1 MAKFHGLGGIRR
13 GSVGNE
19 TYYIHKGQNIVK
31 RKNEYYHNPRSVKQ
45 QLNRAKMKGCSCLV
59 KMIPLEF
66 LKNTFADKKI
76 IESEYNCFF
85 RHNIS
90 TTAPM
95 IKEESDIPNVPG
107 CSINVQISHGT
118 IPTLNSALLN
128 TNPHG
133 PFDLRG
139 GILLPDNTNVTT
151 VAQVSNVLL
160 QFYPQ
165 LKNNDFIN
173 TFVYIANRCYDASP
187 NYYEGLWAFETDD
200 CYVQP
205 FFGRRCFKIDTSNN
219 ELITNYGFKIY
230 TSEDFDQ
237 DIKTVLAFEP
247 ANNDLYLIPD
257 QDEVPVTWVLSY
269 VSREISVNE
278 WNFSPTSNAYSP
290 SVKDAWTKS
299 QNEKYIA
306 NVLESWKVKQA
317 EEKFVPYEVKRY
329 VDFFKNIK

>member
-59 KMIPLEF
+59 KMIPLEY

-85 RHNIS
+85 RHNIP
-90 TTAPM
+90 TVAPM
-95 IKEESDIPNVPG
+95 IKEESDIPNIPG

-118 IPTLNSALLN
+118 IPTLNSAMLL
-128 TNPHG
+128 TSHDQIL
-133 PFDLRG
+133 DLKG

-151 VAQVSNVLL
+151 VAQISNVLL

-165 LKNNDFIN
+165 LKNNDYIN
-173 TFVYIANRCYDASP
+173 TFIYIANRAQASDST
-187 NYYEGLWAFETDD
+187 YYESLWSYIDD
-200 CYVQP
+200 GEYVQP

-219 ELITNYGFKIY
+219 EPISNYGFKIY
-230 TSEDFDQ
+230 TAEDIDQ
-237 DIKTVLAFEP
+237 NVKTVLAFEP
-247 ANNDLYLIPD
+247 AQNDLYLIPD
-257 QDEVPVTWVLSY
+257 LDEDPPMWALSY
-269 VSREISVNE
+269 VSREININE
-278 WNFSPTSNAYSP
+278 WNFSPTSNAYSIA
-290 SVKDAWTKS
+290 VRDAWTKS

-317 EEKFVPYEVKRY
+317 EEKFVPYELKRY
-329 VDFFKNIK
+329 VDFFKNVK

>member
-85 RHNIS
+85 RHNIP
-90 TTAPM
+90 TAAPM
-95 IKEESDIPNVPG
+95 IKEESNIPNVPG
-107 CSINVQISHGT
+107 CSINIQISHGT
-118 IPTLNSALLN
+118 IPTLNSAFVNMSHDGILI
-128 TNPHG
+128 
-133 PFDLRG
+133 LRA

-165 LKNNDFIN
+165 LKKDDYIN
-173 TFVYIANRCYDASP
+173 TFVYIANRAQASSP
-187 NYYEGLWAFETDD
+187 NYYESLWSFIAEGD
-200 CYVQP
+200 YVQP

-219 ELITNYGFKIY
+219 EPITDYGFKIY
-230 TSEDFDQ
+230 TGEDLEQ
-237 DIKTVLAFEP
+237 DMRTVLAFEP
-247 ANNDLYLIPD
+247 ANNDIYMIPD
-257 QDEVPVTWVLSY
+257 HDEDPPMWGLSY
-269 VSREISVNE
+269 VSREINANE
-278 WNFSPTSNAYSP
+278 WNFSDTSNAYSMAV
-290 SVKDAWTKS
+290 SDAWKKT

-317 EEKFVPYEVKRY
+317 EDKFVPYELKRY

>member
-95 IKEESDIPNVPG
+95 IKEESDIPNIPG
-107 CSINVQISHGT
+107 CSINIQISHGT
-118 IPTLNSALLN
+118 IPTLNSAMLN
-128 TNPHG
+128 TSHDQIV
-133 PFDLRG
+133 DLKG

-165 LKNNDFIN
+165 LKNNDYIN
-173 TFVYIANRCYDASP
+173 TFIYIANRAQASSP
-187 NYYEGLWAFETDD
+187 NYYESLWSFIDGGD
-200 CYVQP
+200 YVQP
-205 FFGRRCFKIDTSNN
+205 FFGRRCFKIDTNNN
-219 ELITNYGFKIY
+219 ELISNYGFKIY
-230 TSEDFDQ
+230 TAEDVEQ
-237 DIKTVLAFEP
+237 NVKTVLAFEP
-247 ANNDLYLIPD
+247 ANNDIYIIPD
-257 QDEVPVTWVLSY
+257 HDEDPPMWALSY
-269 VSREISVNE
+269 VSREINVNE
-278 WNFSPTSNAYSP
+278 WNFSDTSNAYSMA
-290 SVKDAWTKS
+290 VRDAWTKS

-317 EEKFVPYEVKRY
+317 EEKFVPYELKRY
-329 VDFFKNIK
+329 VDFFKNVK

>member
-66 LKNTFADKKI
+66 LKDTFADKKI

-85 RHNIS
+85 RHNIP

-95 IKEESDIPNVPG
+95 IKEESDIPNIPG
-107 CSINVQISHGT
+107 CSINIQISHGT
-118 IPTLNSALLN
+118 IPTLNSTMLYLG
-128 TNPHG
+128 HDG
-133 PFDLRG
+133 IIDIKG

-165 LKNNDFIN
+165 LKNNDYIN
-173 TFVYIANRCYDASP
+173 TFIYIANRVMATGPNIYDA
-187 NYYEGLWAFETDD
+187 LWVMQDEPG
-200 CYVQP
+200 YVQP
-205 FFGRRCFKIDTSNN
+205 FFGRRCFKINTSNN
-219 ELITNYGFKIY
+219 ESISNYGFKIY
-230 TSEDFDQ
+230 TGEDVDQ
-237 DIKTVLAFEP
+237 NVKTILAFEP
-247 ANNDLYLIPD
+247 TPNDLYIIPE
-257 QDEVPVTWVLSY
+257 QDDVPPMWALSY
-269 VSREISVNE
+269 VSREINVNE
-278 WNFSPTSNAYSP
+278 WNFSDTSNAYSEAV
-290 SVKDAWTKS
+290 SEAWTKT

-317 EEKFVPYEVKRY
+317 EEKFVPYELKRY
-329 VDFFKNIK
+329 VDFFKNVK

>member
-95 IKEESDIPNVPG
+95 IKEESDIPNIPG

-118 IPTLNSALLN
+118 IPTLNSAVLN
-128 TNPHG
+128 TGHDNIL
-133 PFDLRG
+133 DLKG
-139 GILLPDNTNVTT
+139 GIVLPLNTNVTT

-165 LKNNDFIN
+165 LKNNDYIN
-173 TFVYIANRCYDASP
+173 TFCYIANGCEVATDNDYDALWLI
-187 NYYEGLWAFETDD
+187 NEGE
-200 CYVQP
+200 YVQP
-205 FFGRRCFKIDTSNN
+205 FFGRRCFKIDTNNN
-219 ELITNYGFKIY
+219 ELISNYGFKIY
-230 TSEDFDQ
+230 TSETDLGEE
-237 DIKTVLAFEP
+237 IKTVLAFEP
-247 ANNDLYLIPD
+247 AQNDLYLVPD
-257 QDEVPVTWVLSY
+257 QDEPPVMWVLSY
-269 VSREISVNE
+269 VSREINVNE
-278 WNFSPTSNAYSP
+278 WNFSDTSNGYSIA
-290 SVKDAWTKS
+290 VRDAWTRS

-317 EEKFVPYEVKRY
+317 EEKFVPYELKRY
-329 VDFFKNIK
+329 VDFFKNVK

>member
-85 RHNIS
+85 RHNIP
-90 TTAPM
+90 TVAPM

-118 IPTLNSALLN
+118 IPTLNSAMLN
-128 TNPHG
+128 TSHDQIL
-133 PFDLRG
+133 DLKG

-151 VAQVSNVLL
+151 VAQISNVLL

-165 LKNNDFIN
+165 LKNNDYIN
-173 TFVYIANRCYDASP
+173 TFIYIANRAMASGP
-187 NYYEGLWAFETDD
+187 TYYGSLWSFIDEGD
-200 CYVQP
+200 YVQP

-219 ELITNYGFKIY
+219 EPISNYGFKIY
-230 TSEDFDQ
+230 TNEDMYQ
-237 DIKTVLAFEP
+237 DVKTVLAFEP
-247 ANNDLYLIPD
+247 AQNDLYLIPD
-257 QDEVPVTWVLSY
+257 LDEDPPMWALSY
-269 VSREISVNE
+269 VSREININE
-278 WNFSPTSNAYSP
+278 WNFSPTSNAYSKA
-290 SVKDAWTKS
+290 VEEAWTKS

-317 EEKFVPYEVKRY
+317 EEKFVPYELKRY
-329 VDFFKNIK
+329 VDFFKNVK

>member
-31 RKNEYYHNPRSVKQ
+31 RKNEYYHNPRSEKQ

-59 KMIPLEF
+59 KMIPLEY
-66 LKNTFADKKI
+66 LKDTFADKKI
-76 IESEYNCFF
+76 TESEYNCFF
-85 RHNIS
+85 RHNIP
-90 TTAPM
+90 TVAPM
-95 IKEESDIPNVPG
+95 IKEESNFPNVPG

-118 IPTLNSALLN
+118 IPTVNSALLN
-128 TNPHG
+128 TNPSG
-133 PFDLRG
+133 AFDLRG

-165 LKNNDFIN
+165 LKNNDYIN
-173 TFVYIANRCYDASP
+173 TFVYIANGCWDASP
-187 NYYEGLWAFETDD
+187 NYYEGLWAYEDENN
-200 CYVQP
+200 YAQP
-205 FFGRRCFKIDTSNN
+205 FFGRHCFKIDTNNN

-230 TSEDFDQ
+230 TSEDMDQ
-237 DIKTVLAFEP
+237 DIRTVLAFEP
-247 ANNDLYLIPD
+247 AQNDLYLIPD
-257 QDEVPVTWVLSY
+257 QDELPVMWVLSY
-269 VSREISVNE
+269 VSREINVNE
-278 WNFSPTSNAYSP
+278 WNFSPTSNAYSTAV
-290 SVKDAWTKS
+290 SDAWTKS

>member
-95 IKEESDIPNVPG
+95 IKEESDIPNIPG

-118 IPTLNSALLN
+118 IPTLNSAVLN
-128 TNPHG
+128 TGHDNIL
-133 PFDLRG
+133 DLKG
-139 GILLPDNTNVTT
+139 GIVLPLNTNVTT

-165 LKNNDFIN
+165 LKNTIVPLSQKYSFEKLKELENDYKSMLDKLSIVLPVDAYYLRGKNDVKSLLNLLSDYLKEVEFTGIEKEDVLRNLISNMQSSLTTKAIDEYADGIKKELIVLLSKTDRYNRKIGKKTIDDIVSTMLTEDEKREIN
-173 TFVYIANRCYDASP
+173 T
-187 NYYEGLWAFETDD
+187 
-200 CYVQP
+200 
-205 FFGRRCFKIDTSNN
+205 
-219 ELITNYGFKIY
+219 LIG
-230 TSEDFDQ
+230 SVLEQ
-237 DIKTVLAFEP
+237 IK
-247 ANNDLYLIPD
+247 
-257 QDEVPVTWVLSY
+257 
-269 VSREISVNE
+269 
-278 WNFSPTSNAYSP
+278 
-290 SVKDAWTKS
+290 KDAAKTTVS
-299 QNEKYIA
+299 
-306 NVLESWKVKQA
+306 
-317 EEKFVPYEVKRY
+317 
-329 VDFFKNIK
+329 

>member
-85 RHNIS
+85 RHNIP
-90 TTAPM
+90 TVAPM

-118 IPTLNSALLN
+118 IPTLNSAMLL
-128 TNPHG
+128 TSHDQIP
-133 PFDLRG
+133 DLKG

-151 VAQVSNVLL
+151 VAQISNVLL

-165 LKNNDFIN
+165 LKNNDYIN
-173 TFVYIANRCYDASP
+173 TFIYIANRAQASGST
-187 NYYEGLWAFETDD
+187 YYESLWSYIDEGE
-200 CYVQP
+200 YVQP

-219 ELITNYGFKIY
+219 EPISNYGFKIY
-230 TSEDFDQ
+230 TAEDMDQ
-237 DIKTVLAFEP
+237 NVKTVLAFEP
-247 ANNDLYLIPD
+247 AQNDLYLIPGL
-257 QDEVPVTWVLSY
+257 DEDPPMWALSY
-269 VSREISVNE
+269 VSREININE
-278 WNFSPTSNAYSP
+278 WNFSPTSNAYSKA
-290 SVKDAWTKS
+290 VEEAWTKS

-317 EEKFVPYEVKRY
+317 EEKFVPYELKRY
-329 VDFFKNIK
+329 VDFFKNVK